1 MSWPFNCKAC
11 GSRDVQP
18 NVDEIHCLNCG
29 RLTDKDGLLVSLD
42 AQFTSE
48 EKI

>member
-11 GSRDVQP
+11 GSKDVQP
-18 NVDEIHCLNCG
+18 TVDEIHCLNCG
-29 RLTDKDGLLVSLD
+29 RLTDKGGQLVPLE